1 MDRAAADQDGVVDRW
16 RKSVAKF
23 GESSDLVKCSFCGK
37 TQKQVG
43 KLIAGPGVYI
53 CNECIQLCVDI
64 MEEEGIESPEAAG
77 APPRTDDQRHW
88 RETQCVLAERLGR
101 RPTVAELAAELGW
114 TEQRV
119 AEAGRGAGMVIAPAA
134 STGAD
139 SAGLAAALLE
149 VQRQLDRL
157 ARRVAGLVDQARGDD
172 STE

>member
-1 MDRAAADQDGVVDRW
+1 M
-16 RKSVAKF
+16 AKF

-37 TQKQVG
+37 AQKQVG

-64 MEEEGIESPEAAG
+64 MEEEGIEQPEAAG
-77 APPRTDDQRHW
+77 PPPLTDDQRAW
-88 RETQCVLAERLGR
+88 RETQRVLAERLGR

-119 AEAGRGAGMVIAPAA
+119 TEAGRGAWMVTAPAV

-139 SAGLAAALLE
+139 AADMAAALLE

-157 ARRVAGLVDQARGDD
+157 ARRVAGLLGQARGDD

>member
-1 MDRAAADQDGVVDRW
+1 MA
-16 RKSVAKF
+16 KSDA
-23 GESSDLVKCSFCGK
+23 EQSSDLVRCSFCGK

-43 KLIAGPGVYI
+43 KLIAGPGVYV

-64 MEEEGIESPEAAG
+64 MEEEGIESTEAAEV
-77 APPRTDDQRHW
+77 PPLTEDQLRW
-88 RETQCVLAERLGR
+88 RETQRVLVERLRR

-119 AEAGRGAGMVIAPAA
+119 TEAGRGAWMATAPAV

-139 SAGLAAALLE
+139 PADMAAALLE

-157 ARRVAGLVDQARGDD
+157 ARRVAGLVDRARGGH